1 MSENEFK
8 VNTEHCLNTKYCHD
22 CVKFRGNG
30 GSCQMKVAEFNEA
43 CDSFDD
49 GVTGRVIDILTGTI
63 NNLTVAVGT
72 QIEHIRSQPDSAD
85 NKKALMKLHRVGNGL
100 NTIKGILEE

>member
-1 MSENEFK
+1 MSENESK
-8 VNTEHCLNTKYCHD
+8 AKTRHCCD
-22 CVKFRGNG
+22 CIKFRGNG

-49 GVTGRVIDILTGTI
+49 GVAGRVIGILTATI

-72 QIEHIRSQPDSAD
+72 QIEYIRTQP
-85 NKKALMKLHRVGNGL
+85 NGEEHKKDLMKLHRVRDGL